1 MSNVFKDNLYDI
13 IDLEIQKLENCK
25 VAVAKKDYKVDLS
38 KFKATKYQDYLAS
51 ADGKIY
57 SMKSNLILS
66 PRIDKDGYE
75 EVSIMIDA
83 KQTSKTVHRIIA
95 DTWIPNPEN
104 LPFVNHKNGNRSD
117 NRVINLEWTSVSE
130 NNMNKNKNN
139 GPQYDP
145 KYKWQYQPKR
155 MRRK

>member
-1 MSNVFKDNLYDI
+1 MSNTFKDSLYGIINSDI
-13 IDLEIQKLENCK
+13 QDLENYK
-25 VAVAKKDYKVDLS
+25 VAAKKDEEEVDLS

-51 ADGKIY
+51 IDGKIY

-95 DTWIPNPEN
+95 DTWIPNPKN